1 MTNISPD
8 ELERVTQLERE
19 LLRADVRRQRA
30 RVLEL
35 LHPDFREFGSSG
47 NVWDAETVA
56 ERLALGE
63 ATGSIEM
70 QHPVAVA
77 LGPASIL
84 LTYTAR
90 RGDRYSLRS
99 SIWIHDSGAWQLFFH
114 QGTPRA

>member
-1 MTNISPD
+1 MTNTSTD
-8 ELERVTQLERE
+8 RLERVTQLERE
-19 LLRADVRRQRA
+19 LLRADVRRQPA

-56 ERLALGE
+56 ERLSRGD

-70 QHPVAVA
+70 QDPVAVA

-99 SIWIHDSGAWQLFFH
+99 SIWVHDGGAWRLFFH
-114 QGTPRA
+114 QGTARA